1 MPNLM
6 GDASMHP
13 WSNSDR
19 GFGMTSLISSSHLR
33 TLLHEADGG
42 ARRAVRR
49 LHAPH
54 LDLDD
59 IRQDLLLD
67 LIRRIPAFDSGRGAL
82 GAFAGKVIAHRV
94 ARTARVAIRERSLF
108 GIVPT
113 SLDEPVPDAD
123 GLTRGDLVAEG
134 NGYGA
139 LFGQSPDRI
148 AEVDRRLDLARGL

>member
-1 MPNLM
+1 MQF
-6 GDASMHP
+6 HP
-13 WSNSDR
+13 CK
-19 GFGMTSLISSSHLR
+19 
-33 TLLHEADGG
+33 
-42 ARRAVRR
+42 
-49 LHAPH
+49 
-54 LDLDD
+54 
-59 IRQDLLLD
+59 QDLLLD

-148 AEVDRRLDLARGL
+148 AEVDRRLDLARGLDVLPESDRELCVLLTDAGVDELAARGVGARSSLYRRVSRVRLDLMAAGVGGA